1 MGNPNLN
8 IELIAQSVSMSRAT
22 LYRKWKKE
30 SELTLNQLINKLRL
44 EEAIRLIANE
54 NLNFSEASFVVGY
67 TNLSYFS
74 QAFKKVYGVSP
85 QDYFAKL

>member
-1 MGNPNLN
+1 
-8 IELIAQSVSMSRAT
+8 MSRAT

-44 EEAIRLIANE
+44 EEAIRLISNE

-74 QAFKKVYGVSP
+74 QAFKKVYGLSP
-85 QDYFAKL
+85 QEYFSNQE